1 MYFTSAILV
10 LTNVLVLFVFFFL
23 HDYLQAM
30 LFPWCLKILFS
41 LWVTFAAKKDIIIY
55 FNLILSNIAIADT
68 EAFKH
73 DLAHCTIS

>member
-10 LTNVLVLFVFFFL
+10 LTNVLVLFVFFL

-55 FNLILSNIAIADT
+55 FNLILSNIAIADI